1 VKLTIEIPSHANAIN
16 ARASHVSQLAG
27 NIGTNMKQINLVFNG
42 SVEKWHLTVKHGEIR
57 GKTFFVDH
65 VEEAMFESYQDALT
79 ALQNFAKNRN

>member
-1 VKLTIEIPSHANAIN
+1 
-16 ARASHVSQLAG
+16 
-27 NIGTNMKQINLVFNG
+27 MKQINLVFNG